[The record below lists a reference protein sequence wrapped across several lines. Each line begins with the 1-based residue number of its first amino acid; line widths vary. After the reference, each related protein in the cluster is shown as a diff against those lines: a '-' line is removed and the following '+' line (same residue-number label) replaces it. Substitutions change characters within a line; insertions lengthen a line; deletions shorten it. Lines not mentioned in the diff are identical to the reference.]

1 MKKSCNVNGDMLY
14 YYIVMHAEKAILFLL
29 ARNYSVLAGSR
40 KWKPKGLYLLACD
53 KLLVNQD

>member
-1 MKKSCNVNGDMLY
+1 MKKSCNVNGDVLY

-40 KWKPKGLYLLACD
+40 KWKPKGLCLLACD
-53 KLLVNQD
+53 KL